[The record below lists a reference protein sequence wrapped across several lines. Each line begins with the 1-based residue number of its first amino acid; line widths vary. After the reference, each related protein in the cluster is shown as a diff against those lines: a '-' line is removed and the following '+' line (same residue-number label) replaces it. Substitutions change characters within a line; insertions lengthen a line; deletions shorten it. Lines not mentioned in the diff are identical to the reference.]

1 MYLMRS
7 IMSRL
12 NASFWLLFSNYF
24 CILADMVNVE
34 GLTITE
40 MAKMLGISYGTAKS
54 RLVRGGIKPKT
65 KEALYD
71 ESALE
76 FLKNTPGKGR
86 PPKAKPEAPATAK
99 KGKK

>member
-1 MYLMRS
+1 M
-7 IMSRL
+7 I
-12 NASFWLLFSNYF
+12 
-24 CILADMVNVE
+24 NVE

-86 PPKAKPEAPATAK
+86 PRKNKTE
-99 KGKK
+99 

>member
-1 MYLMRS
+1 
-7 IMSRL
+7 
-12 NASFWLLFSNYF
+12 LLFSKLF
-24 CILADMVNVE
+24 DILSDMVSVE

-54 RLVRGGIKPKT
+54 RLVRAGIKPMT

-71 ESALE
+71 NSAFE

-86 PPKAKPEAPATAK
+86 PRKNKAE
-99 KGKK
+99 